1 MGIVKKR
8 GIENLFRK
16 PEQEEPIGGLERM
29 IEKSVFERN
38 RVEGFDCFC

>member
-8 GIENLFRK
+8 GIESLLRK
-16 PEQEEPIGGLERM
+16 REQEEQLGGLRRM

-38 RVEGFDCFC
+38 RVGGFDCFC